1 MQDFTKKAWGNLV
14 SRISG
19 VISVVQEGR
28 FRLSSDDGRS
38 IPFTLASQASLEPQD
53 LSSLLA
59 GPRVDVRFAA
69 ADGLNVLVAQDITLA
84 EAT

>member
-1 MQDFTKKAWGNLV
+1 MENLV
-14 SRISG
+14 TRISG

-38 IPFTLASQASLEPQD
+38 IPFILASHASLEPQD
-53 LSSLLA
+53 LSSLLS
-59 GPRVDVRFAA
+59 GPRVDVSFTA